1 MQSLSDGD
9 TERPARPANRLRD
22 SRSPYLAAHSRD
34 PVSWRPWGS
43 GALGRAQRLD
53 RPLMISIGYQSCHWC
68 HVMQR
73 ESFMDADLAG
83 FINRHF
89 VPIKID
95 RELRPDLDALYM
107 SFVTATTGSGGW
119 PLTVFATPGGVPF
132 FGGTYFPRQSADPR
146 IMDFPGVLDGVL
158 RAWKLE
164 RADTMATAHEALAYL
179 RASYETVGA
188 PLGRA
193 LIDEAA
199 SEILRAED
207 TAHGGIGFAPKFPQA
222 PACTFLLGYHR
233 LTGAPD
239 ALAMVRRWI
248 DAMLGGGIYDQAEGG
263 LFRYSTDE
271 SWTVPHFEKMLYDQG
286 LLLSTL
292 AAVHE
297 LAPQAR
303 YELAARRTAEF
314 LHTRLAR
321 PEGGFFS
328 SLDAETDHV
337 EGATY
342 LWTAEE
348 LLAVLDEGEREI
360 ARRTLGLDA
369 HDPEPRRP
377 QVLVRRSAPEPDA
390 DAVDAVV
397 AKLARVRTSRP
408 QPARIENTIVS
419 WNALAARGLIES
431 GMAFGSDELLSSG
444 VSTLEHLLRTAV
456 VGASVRHA
464 LDDGSVAKVRLLE
477 DVAALTG
484 ACIVASQATGR
495 TDLIRTAERL
505 HRDAGKRFRTDDGR
519 MLASAGTSTLPLV
532 PVDQADAAV
541 PSGAAL
547 FAENGALLSRLL
559 GKPEYAEESSRV
571 LRQFERAARAVP
583 ALAGHALYA
592 ATLLERT

>member
-1 MQSLSDGD
+1 MPHGSEHEQPPA
-9 TERPARPANRLRD
+9 ERPTNRLRD
-22 SRSPYLAAHSRD
+22 SRSPYLAAHAHD
-34 PVSWRPWGS
+34 PVKWRPWGS
-43 GALGRAQRLD
+43 VALGRAQRLD
-53 RPLMISIGYQSCHWC
+53 RPLLISIGYQSCHWC

-89 VPIKID
+89 VPVKID

-119 PLTVFATPGGVPF
+119 PLTVFATPEGVPF

-146 IMDFPGVLDGVL
+146 MPDLPGVLDAVL

-164 RADTMATAHEALAYL
+164 KADTIATANEALAYL
-179 RASYETVGA
+179 KSSYETVGA
-188 PLGRA
+188 PLDRA

-207 TAHGGIGFAPKFPQA
+207 TAHGGIGSAPKFPQA

-248 DAMLGGGIYDQAEGG
+248 DTMLGGGIYDQAEGG
-263 LFRYSTDE
+263 LFRYATDE
-271 SWTVPHFEKMLYDQG
+271 SWTLPHFEKMLYDQG

-292 AAVHE
+292 AALHE

-303 YELAARRTAEF
+303 YGRAARQTAEF

-321 PEGGFFS
+321 PEGGFYS

-337 EGATY
+337 EGGTY

-348 LLAVLDEGEREI
+348 LLAVLDQGERET
-360 ARRTLGLDA
+360 ARRALGLDA
-369 HDPEPRRP
+369 GDAEPGRP
-377 QVLVRRSAPEPDA
+377 QVLVRRGVPEPDA

-397 AKLARVRTSRP
+397 AKLARVRASRP

-419 WNALAARGLIES
+419 WNAFAARGLIES
-431 GMAFGSDELLSSG
+431 GATFGSDDLLSSG

-456 VGASVRHA
+456 AGAGVRHA
-464 LDDGSVAKVRLLE
+464 LDDESVSKVRLLE
-477 DVAALTG
+477 DAAALTG
-484 ACIVASQATGR
+484 ACIAAWRATGR
-495 TDLIRTAERL
+495 KELMKTAERL
-505 HRDAGKRFRTDDGR
+505 HRDAGKRFGADGR

-541 PSGAAL
+541 PSGAAMY
-547 FAENGALLSRLL
+547 AENGALLSRLL
-559 GKPEYAEESSRV
+559 GKPGYAEESSRV

-592 ATLLERT
+592 ATLLEDA